1 MTSRRQRHLSRWADI
16 HVGADRSTWHL
27 PMKRIALVYV
37 GIVFLGIAPLL
48 VTFIAGSTAH
58 AFGCRVDEASDH
70 ACMILGLDLGSLL
83 SSLAILGWL
92 AIVSIPVGAILLIGV
107 TIFLAARKIRK
118 RHATS

>member
-1 MTSRRQRHLSRWADI
+1 MSCFQRVLRFS
-16 HVGADRSTWHL
+16 WHEL
-27 PMKRIALVYV
+27 RLKRIAVVYV

-48 VTFIAGSTAH
+48 MTFMAGSTAH

-92 AIVSIPVGAILLIGV
+92 AIVTIPISAILLISV
-107 TIFLAARKIRK
+107 TIFFAIRKIRK
-118 RHATS
+118 RPATA